1 MRLDPAGSLLL
12 KRSRRAT
19 RARILLAAA
28 SGLALIGAAG
38 CAGTA
43 SAGGSV
49 SSTITIAAVPGVGNA
64 PLYLAKKEGLF
75 AGAGL
80 KNVVI
85 KPYSSQA
92 AEVSAIQSGQADI
105 AASDYGSIFYQ
116 QAQLHD
122 LRILGDGY
130 DAGAG
135 VLEILTLPGPGSINS
150 PLDLVGQ
157 TIGLP
162 ADSVLSGLQRSNSQ
176 TNSGNPISLDAAAAT
191 QVLTNYVGNN
201 AESVSWA
208 PMSQAL
214 EVTKLE
220 QHKLKAILV
229 SEPYIYEAESQAGA
243 VEVLDACSGST
254 SGLPLA
260 GYVAKSTWVKDNP
273 AAVADFQHALA
284 TAQGNAS
291 MTGQIQQ
298 LLPSATGMTA
308 EDADLITIGTYPTST
323 NVLSLERVV
332 RLMSDSKMFTQGSQ
346 IPSVPQMVVH
356 G

>member
-1 MRLDPAGSLLL
+1 MRLDPAGSLLP

-28 SGLALIGAAG
+28 SGLAVIGAAG

-49 SSTITIAAVPGVGNA
+49 SSTITIAAVPGVDNA

-85 KPYSSQA
+85 KTYSSQA
-92 AEVSAIQSGQADI
+92 AELSALQSGQADI
-105 AASDYGSIFYQ
+105 AASDYGNVFYQ
-116 QAQLHD
+116 QYRSHD

-135 VLEILTLPGPGSINS
+135 VLEILTLPGPGSISS

-157 TIGLP
+157 QVGLP
-162 ADSVLSGLQRSNSQ
+162 ADSVVPGLQS
-176 TNSGNPISLDAAAAT
+176 SGGPISLDAVAAT
-191 QVLTNYVGNN
+191 EVLTNYVGNN
-201 AESVSWA
+201 AESVRWM
-208 PMSQAL
+208 PMSQAQ
-214 EVTKLE
+214 EVTELE
-220 QHKLKAILV
+220 QHKIKAILV

-254 SGLPLA
+254 ASLPLA
-260 GYVAKSTWVKDNP
+260 GYVATNAWAKDNP
-273 AAVADFQHALA
+273 GAAADFQQALA
-284 TAQGNAS
+284 TAQGGAA
-291 MTGQIQQ
+291 MTGQVQQ

-308 EDADLITIGTYPTST
+308 QDADLITIGTYPTST

-332 RLMSDSKMFTQGSQ
+332 RLMSDFGMLGKPGQA
-346 IPSVPQMVVH
+346 PNVPPMVMH